1 MLFNKLEEE
10 EEVDIDKIEDKDDKK
25 EKKEIL
31 ITLIKSKYKV
41 IAIGLVCV
49 IILIGFLISKPG
61 QTTSISE
68 STLKEMFEI
77 SEFST
82 IEYPY
87 ESIISVSD
95 DKGKTMYHVA
105 YKGTVKLGFDFN
117 EIRVEELTEDNKIC
131 VYIPEIIINSTNV
144 DESSLDYIFE
154 KEKYDTE
161 TTFQEAYRACC
172 TDLQQK
178 VTGNGKLKEMAK
190 ENAIDTISALIKPME
205 KQLPKGYEI
214 EYR

>member
-1 MLFNKLEEE
+1 M
-10 EEVDIDKIEDKDDKK
+10 
-25 EKKEIL
+25 
-31 ITLIKSKYKV
+31 
-41 IAIGLVCV
+41 

-61 QTTSISE
+61 QATSISE

-87 ESIISVSD
+87 ESIISVSN
-95 DKGKTMYHVA
+95 DKDKTMYHVA

-117 EIRVEELTEDNKIC
+117 EIRVEEIPEEKKIC

-172 TDLQQK
+172 TDLEKK
-178 VTGNGKLKEMAK
+178 VAVNGKIKEMAK

-205 KQLPKGYEI
+205 KDLPEGYEV
-214 EYR
+214 EYK